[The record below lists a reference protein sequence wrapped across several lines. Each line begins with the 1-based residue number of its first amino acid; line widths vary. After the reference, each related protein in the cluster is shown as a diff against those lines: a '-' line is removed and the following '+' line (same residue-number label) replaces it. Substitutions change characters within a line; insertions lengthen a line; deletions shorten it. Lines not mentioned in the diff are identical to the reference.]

1 MGKGHHNPPI
11 MKPVIQKDQTGC
23 GLACVATVSGVSYQE
38 VKKVAAQLGIEVQ
51 DSRLWSD
58 TKYVRTPPQTLQH
71 RNISS
76 HTVISL
82 LGCPPPAG
90 LIGYQMAHHKGSR
103 FLALDRVLARLK
115 RTGGAGP
122 QSISEKQYPH
132 RFWANAPEM
141 VYDHP
146 SRRPGS
152 H

>member
-1 MGKGHHNPPI
+1 MWIGLRGHGIRRQLSRGKKGCSSTGHR
-11 MKPVIQKDQTGC
+11 G
-23 GLACVATVSGVSYQE
+23 SGFPT
-38 VKKVAAQLGIEVQ
+38 L
-51 DSRLWSD
+51 
-58 TKYVRTPPQTLQH
+58 VRHQICANTPQTLQH